1 MKVLKQ
7 VNFGLK
13 EIINAESATT
23 VLKNMSNETVK
34 ITGLMVATKEDLNEE
49 TGEIKTLKVGVLK
62 TQEGELI
69 SSISP
74 TVIGSIETII
84 TTYEDMGIIEDISK
98 GIDVQIKSAKS
109 GKGREFFHL
118 ELK

>member
-1 MKVLKQ
+1 
-7 VNFGLK
+7 
-13 EIINAESATT
+13 
-23 VLKNMSNETVK
+23 
-34 ITGLMVATKEDLNEE
+34 MVATKEDISED
-49 TGEIKTLKVGVLK
+49 GEIKTLKVGVLK
-62 TQEGELI
+62 TQSGELI

-84 TTYEDMGIIEDISK
+84 TTYEDMGIIEDIAK